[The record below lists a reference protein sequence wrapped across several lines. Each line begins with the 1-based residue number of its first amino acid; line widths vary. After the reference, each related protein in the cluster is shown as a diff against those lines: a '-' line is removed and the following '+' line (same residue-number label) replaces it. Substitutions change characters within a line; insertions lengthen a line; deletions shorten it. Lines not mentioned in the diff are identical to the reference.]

1 MHVRREDMHIYVS
14 SLLKCK
20 MYLHLHLRDSVGGHL
35 HYATVKFKVQIY
47 ICIALLKIT
56 LSQPF

>member
-20 MYLHLHLRDSVGGHL
+20 MHLHDFVEGHL
-35 HYATVKFKVQIY
+35 HYATVEFEGER
-47 ICIALLKIT
+47 ICIFAYPPKM
-56 LSQPF
+56 QNAFA